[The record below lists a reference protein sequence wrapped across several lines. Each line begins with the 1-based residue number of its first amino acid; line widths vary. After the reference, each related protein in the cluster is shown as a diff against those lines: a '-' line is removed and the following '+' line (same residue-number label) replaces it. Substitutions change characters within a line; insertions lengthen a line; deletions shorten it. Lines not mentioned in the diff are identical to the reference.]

1 MGQEF
6 HFGDFTLDQA
16 RFQLQKGGR
25 LVRLEKRPMEL
36 LILLVERRGELVSR
50 EEIAQ
55 RLWGRNVFL
64 DVDHGINTAI
74 RKVRQALRDDP
85 EKPRFLET
93 VVGKGYCFAAPVIS
107 NNGNQNPQPEPIHSA
122 VPIDSV
128 PASQSPE
135 QKSTS
140 LRPWLVLGAI
150 VLAAL
155 ALAVVLYRGRTT
167 KGKDQPAIKSIAV
180 LPLKNLSGDSTQEY
194 LADGMTEELIGRL
207 SGIHGLRVI
216 SRTSVMHFK
225 DTQLSVPEIAKA
237 LNVDALVEGS
247 VIREG
252 NRIRVHAQLI
262 RTATDEH
269 FWSQT
274 YERNLQDV
282 LALQSDVADAIAN
295 KVEVSVTG
303 RERARLVA
311 ARPVSPEAY
320 ESTLK
325 GSYNDWN
332 SEADIE
338 KSIGYFQDAI
348 KIDPTYALPYLGLGS
363 AYLAQGSIMIGDS
376 PQEAHQKVVSAAK
389 KALELDPELADA
401 HLLLADVKQ
410 KQYQWAVAE
419 AEYKRALELAPN
431 DASAHFALAEW
442 LSWQGRAEEALAW
455 ARRGRELDPL
465 SVSGDDMGVIY
476 YNARRYEEAIQEYRG
491 VLAVRPDEANAL
503 WGMGI
508 VLLATHQPQ
517 QSIPA
522 LEKALSVAKSSPG
535 VAGSLVAAYA
545 QTGRRKEALRLL
557 DELKKREQPGYAG
570 AFVHAYLGLGD
581 YDQTFS
587 WLEQGYKEQSNIMQ
601 HLKVDPMFD
610 PVRGD
615 PRFQDLLRR
624 VGLS

>member
-225 DTQLSVPEIAKA
+225 DTQLSVPEIA
-237 LNVDALVEGS
+237 
-247 VIREG
+247 
-252 NRIRVHAQLI
+252 
-262 RTATDEH
+262 
-269 FWSQT
+269 
-274 YERNLQDV
+274 
-282 LALQSDVADAIAN
+282 
-295 KVEVSVTG
+295 
-303 RERARLVA
+303 
-311 ARPVSPEAY
+311 
-320 ESTLK
+320 
-325 GSYNDWN
+325 
-332 SEADIE
+332 
-338 KSIGYFQDAI
+338 
-348 KIDPTYALPYLGLGS
+348 
-363 AYLAQGSIMIGDS
+363 
-376 PQEAHQKVVSAAK
+376 
-389 KALELDPELADA
+389 
-401 HLLLADVKQ
+401 
-410 KQYQWAVAE
+410 
-419 AEYKRALELAPN
+419 
-431 DASAHFALAEW
+431 
-442 LSWQGRAEEALAW
+442 
-455 ARRGRELDPL
+455 
-465 SVSGDDMGVIY
+465 
-476 YNARRYEEAIQEYRG
+476 
-491 VLAVRPDEANAL
+491 
-503 WGMGI
+503 
-508 VLLATHQPQ
+508 
-517 QSIPA
+517 
-522 LEKALSVAKSSPG
+522 
-535 VAGSLVAAYA
+535 
-545 QTGRRKEALRLL
+545 
-557 DELKKREQPGYAG
+557 
-570 AFVHAYLGLGD
+570 
-581 YDQTFS
+581 
-587 WLEQGYKEQSNIMQ
+587 
-601 HLKVDPMFD
+601 
-610 PVRGD
+610 
-615 PRFQDLLRR
+615 
-624 VGLS
+624 